1 MHKYMRAIGFS
12 EKLKRSEQEKL
23 FGLILKNPDDVN
35 FWNRKD
41 GICMSEVEKDIAY
54 NVGICLRGEGTVA
67 KDFVPEYFFPY
78 IKGTNM
84 KSFKEISVERHAEKE
99 SYAAVCDD
107 DTINLS
113 LIFYLQNAFE
123 YLGQVDRLKLEKI
136 FPTVSFS
143 GLCVSGKVLFP
154 VSDNL
159 KIDNFALSKVKTEM
173 VELARNGDEQAAEAM
188 AIDNINEYQQLSKR
202 IMKEDVY
209 SIVDN
214 AFIPYG
220 VECDHYLIIGDI
232 KNVSSTENHITKER
246 IWILN
251 VSCRGVMIDVCI
263 NSKDLLGEPAPG
275 RRFKGEIWLQ
285 GYIMAD

>member
-1 MHKYMRAIGFS
+1 MHKYMRAIGFTN
-12 EKLKRSEQEKL
+12 KLSRTEQEKL
-23 FGLILKNPDDVN
+23 FSLILQNPDDVGV
-35 FWNRKD
+35 WNKKE
-41 GICMSEVEKDIAY
+41 GIPMSEVEKDIAY
-54 NVGICLRGEGTVA
+54 NIGICLRGEGTVGR
-67 KDFVPEYFFPY
+67 DFVPDYFFPY

-84 KSFKEISVERHAEKE
+84 RSFKEVSVERHADKE

-107 DTINLS
+107 DSINLS

-123 YLGQVDRLKLEKI
+123 YLGEVDRLRIEKI

-143 GLCVSGKVLFP
+143 GLCVSGKVIFP
-154 VSDNL
+154 VSEGKKLDN
-159 KIDNFALSKVKTEM
+159 NALSKVKTEM

-188 AIDNINEYQQLSKR
+188 AFDNINEYQQLSKR

-232 KNVSSTENHITKER
+232 KSVSSTENHITKER

-251 VSCRGVMIDVCI
+251 VSCRGVLIDVCI
-263 NSKDLLGEPAPG
+263 NAEDLLGEPTPG

-285 GYIMAD
+285 GYIMTD